1 MGCTEPGAWTSEAT
15 AGPPGGTGQ
24 RRSGAAMDGWR
35 AVRLAPERLLWAV
48 RVRWLVLGGFLVLG
62 GLARAAGLFGSVRPL
77 MATAVLGAAMNALNG
92 WCVRRQRHVA
102 AVSAVAIFLDLVL
115 ITTLVV
121 STGGVESPFVVLYF
135 VQVLATAMLVD
146 TVVAAGSAVFGIM
159 LWLAAVSAQTAG
171 YVGAEPAGDL
181 AGDGSEVALRW
192 VWASFTLYCLAL
204 LVYLGGYIS
213 GRLRAREDDL
223 AEEHRSLQATL
234 CRLEA
239 THGQL
244 QSAYVR
250 LQETEAQ
257 LVHAEKMRSLGQ
269 LVAGVAHELNNPMS
283 FVLANLQ
290 HARAVLDRLRHA
302 STACAAL
309 PLLGPARAAV
319 DALWRDCG
327 MDALV
332 ADVPQLLDD
341 CEEGA
346 RRAVAIVA
354 ELRNFSR
361 TNEHDGWRLADVHRG
376 LESTLTMLAWRC
388 AHRVA
393 VHRDFGA
400 IPPVECLPGQLNQ
413 VFMNLVSNAID
424 AIGAGRGNVWVTT
437 RIHPAPQGVE
447 GVQIRVRDDGC
458 GMSDEVRLRAC
469 EPFFTTKPV
478 GQGTGLGLSV
488 SFAIVARHGGTL
500 HLESAPGAGSTVAV
514 VLPTRRPALP

>member
-1 MGCTEPGAWTSEAT
+1 MGGTETGAATSGAT
-15 AGPPGGTGQ
+15 AVPPGGAVQ
-24 RRSGAAMDGWR
+24 RRPGAAGDGWR

-62 GLARAAGLFGSVRPL
+62 GLACAAGVFGSVRPL
-77 MATAVLGAAMNALNG
+77 AVTAVLGAAMNALNG
-92 WCVRRQRHVA
+92 WCVRRQHHVA
-102 AVSAVAIFLDLVL
+102 GVSAAAILLDLVL

-146 TVVAAGSAVFGIM
+146 TAVAAGSAVFGIV
-159 LWLAAVSAQTAG
+159 LWLAAVSARTAG
-171 YVGAEPAGDL
+171 YLGAAPAGDL
-181 AGDGSEVALRW
+181 VRAGSAVALRW

-223 AEEHRSLQATL
+223 AEEHRSLQVTL
-234 CRLEA
+234 RRLEA
-239 THGQL
+239 THTQL
-244 QSAYVR
+244 QAAYAR
-250 LQETEAQ
+250 LQATEAQ

-269 LVAGVAHELNNPMS
+269 LVAGVAHELNNPLS

-290 HARAVLDRLRHA
+290 HVRAVLDRQRGVSA
-302 STACAAL
+302 AAAAL
-309 PLLGPARAAV
+309 P
-319 DALWRDCG
+319 RDCG
-327 MDALV
+327 MDAPL
-332 ADVPQLLDD
+332 ADVPALLDD

-388 AHRVA
+388 AHRVS
-393 VHRDFGA
+393 VHRDFGV

-413 VFMNLVSNAID
+413 VFMNLVSNALD
-424 AIGAGRGNVWVTT
+424 AIGARRGSVWVTT
-437 RIHPAPQGVE
+437 RTHPAPQGAE
-447 GVQIRVRDDGC
+447 GVRISVRDDGC

-500 HLESAPGAGSTVAV
+500 ELESAPGGGSMVAV
-514 VLPTRRPALP
+514 VLPTRRPAAS